1 MTIVVTFGNT
11 QVVAVQAS
19 SSNTITI
26 NKTELV
32 LTAIH
37 EPNSIVVTAPIS
49 SIVNVVTAGPQGARV
64 NLIAPVPTYNAS
76 GKITEINFNNGYR
89 KVYTYDASG
98 YLSTMTFYQPNLPT
112 VRTTLTWVNGQWRGT
127 SAPVEI

>member
-1 MTIVVTFGNT
+1 MTIVVTPGNT

-19 SSNTITI
+19 SDNTVTI

-32 LTAIH
+32 LTVIH

-64 NLIAPVPTYNAS
+64 NLIAPDPTYDQQNR
-76 GKITEINFNNGYR
+76 IIEINYANNFR
-89 KVYTYDASG
+89 KVFTYDVDG
-98 YLSTMTFYQPNLPT
+98 YMITVDFYQPGLPT
-112 VRTTLTWVNGQWRGT
+112 QRTTLTWLNGLWQGT
-127 SAPVEI
+127 SAPVNI